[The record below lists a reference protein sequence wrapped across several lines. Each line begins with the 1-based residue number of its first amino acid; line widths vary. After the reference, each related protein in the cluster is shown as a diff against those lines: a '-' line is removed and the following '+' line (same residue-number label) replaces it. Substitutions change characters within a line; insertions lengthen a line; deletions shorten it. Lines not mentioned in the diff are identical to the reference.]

1 MWLHNW
7 LNPHCLECKDEREES
22 RICSSCE
29 TLRHQLEIAN
39 HNNELLMNRL
49 LEKPEKES
57 DKPPV
62 EITRPRTLSW
72 NIRKQMLEQE
82 DREKARLMREASTPS
97 STEELEKE
105 LGVENGTRYFSK
117 LDTKGQK

>member
-1 MWLHNW
+1 MWKFINHS
-7 LNPHCLECKDEREES
+7 LNPHCIECQENNERARWCE
-22 RICSSCE
+22 SCE
-29 TLRHQLEIAN
+29 TLKQQLAIVN

-49 LEKPEKES
+49 LEKPEKEL

-82 DREKARLMREASTPS
+82 DREKARLMREAPS
-97 STEELEKE
+97 INELEKE
-105 LGVENGTRYFSK
+105 LGVSRE
-117 LDTKGQK
+117 